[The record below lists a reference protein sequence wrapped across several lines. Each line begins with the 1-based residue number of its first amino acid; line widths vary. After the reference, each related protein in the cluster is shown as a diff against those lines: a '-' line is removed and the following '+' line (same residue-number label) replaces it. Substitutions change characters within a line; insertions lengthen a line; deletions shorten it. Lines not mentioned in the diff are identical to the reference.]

1 MNTQSK
7 SLIICP
13 VGNPLT
19 FDDRFDKENHWRYTH
34 DNRLY
39 ETVVFAYSDFLPET
53 KTYDVMIKDK
63 GFKWSLSKSYIESLN
78 YSNYEY
84 IGFLDDDLITDTHN
98 INSAIKIA
106 TENNLKIFQMSV
118 TEDSDEFFPILKNK
132 SDVKYTKTNFV
143 ETMGMFIHS
152 SLMPIIIDFWKQY
165 DIYCGWGF
173 DKVLCD
179 ITKTDAA
186 VIHSSQMYHPKKMIS
201 TYNKSSAFAEMD
213 KVLYEVTPKFMEH
226 KYKEK
231 WSFVERQYEKQIVM
245 EIV

>member
-1 MNTQSK
+1 MSMASK

-19 FDDRFDKENHWRYTH
+19 FDDRFDSQKHWRYT
-34 DNRLY
+34 DENRLY
-39 ETVVFAYSDFLPET
+39 ETVVFAYSDFLPENN
-53 KTYDVMIKDK
+53 TYDNLIKEK
-63 GFKWSLSKSYIESLN
+63 GFKWSLSKKFTDSLD
-78 YSNYEY
+78 YAKYEY
-84 IGFLDDDLITDTHN
+84 IGFMDDDLITDMHN
-98 INSAIKIA
+98 INNSLLVAK
-106 TENNLKIFQMSV
+106 ENDLKIFQMSV

-132 SDVKYTKTNFV
+132 PEVKYTKTNFV

-152 SLMPIIIDFWKQY
+152 SLMPTVIDFWKSY

-186 VIHSSQMYHPKKMIS
+186 VIHSSQMYHPKKDVS
-201 TYNKSSAFAEMD
+201 TYNKKNAFMEMN
-213 KVLYEVTPKFMEH
+213 KVLFEVTPKFMRD
-226 KYKEK
+226 KYNEN

-245 EIV
+245 EIK